1 MYYRQVP
8 QINADIDRT
17 RKAIVTL
24 GCSFVQG
31 QGAVDD
37 SLYEEYE
44 WDFYGVGV
52 PITVKATLEQK
63 KEIIK
68 RYPNTEITQ
77 FNDNIDFTFMEY
89 DNAFGNVLAKKYFE
103 GEYTSINLGIRGG
116 GNRGTIKELYF
127 HPEINWHKLDEI
139 IVIYCPSGMERISF
153 VSDEWREHNHWATM
167 WPHYKNISSG
177 ARKILSEG
185 YSKRLSSEKFEI
197 IEQIAN
203 VQELLTW
210 CKVKNAK
217 LIITPAFSNQYT
229 KEHFMQHLFIMHE
242 RDIEG
247 NLLRSVPCAIECK
260 NDDTAQILAEQP
272 FKETYGMM
280 PLWPWE
286 NMFYPD
292 EYPTFVEL
300 CMGQEFS
307 DWKYQHFFEFN
318 GSGSPKK
325 WITPCAHPA
334 AKGHDLF
341 AKKLYE
347 HINTLR

>member
-1 MYYRQVP
+1 MYYRQIDE
-8 QINADIDRT
+8 INADIDRT
-17 RKAIVTL
+17 KKAIVTL

-37 SLYEEYE
+37 SLYEEYQ

-52 PITVKATLEQK
+52 PINIKATSEQK

-68 RYPNTEITQ
+68 RYPNVELNPFTKQ
-77 FNDNIDFTFMEY
+77 LDFTFMEY

-103 GEYTSINLGIRGG
+103 GEYTSINLGIRGC

-139 IVIYCPSGMERISF
+139 IVIYSPSGMERF
-153 VSDEWREHNHWATM
+153 DFANDGWREHHHWLCM
-167 WPHYKNISSG
+167 WPHYKNMSPG
-177 ARKILSEG
+177 PRQILSEG
-185 YSKRLSSEKFEI
+185 YNKRLYSEKFEI

-217 LIITPAFSNQYT
+217 LIITPAFVKQYT
-229 KEHFMQHLFIMHE
+229 KEHFMQHLFKGYE

-247 NLLRSVPCAIECK
+247 NLLKSFPYVIDSK
-260 NDDTAQILAEQP
+260 NDYTVQIH
-272 FKETYGMM
+272 KEINRMM
-280 PLWPWE
+280 LLWPWE

-292 EYPTFVEL
+292 DYPTFVDL

-318 GSGSPKK
+318 GAGSPKK

-347 HINTLR
+347 HITTLR